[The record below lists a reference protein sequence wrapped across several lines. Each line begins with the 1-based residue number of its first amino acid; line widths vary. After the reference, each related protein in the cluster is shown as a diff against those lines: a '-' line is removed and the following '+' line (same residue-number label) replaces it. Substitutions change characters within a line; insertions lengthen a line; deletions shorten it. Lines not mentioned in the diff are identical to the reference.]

1 MPQSPAPADAPGLVI
16 APITAESVGAKVY
29 QRLRLGL
36 MRSRFRPGEKLKLRD
51 LAQQMGVSATPVRD
65 ALARLVSEG
74 ALEQFDH
81 RSVRV
86 PVLSDERFR
95 EIAELRAELEGKA
108 AARAAERAGAADAD
122 RLAAIHDRMTAAR
135 LAGDSSAML
144 EENEAFHMEIC
155 ALSGMPVLARI
166 IEGLWLQ
173 CGPLHAG
180 LGRVRFLHHP
190 DQHPHHDIIRA
201 LRQQDGALARLAIQ
215 RDIGV
220 YAEVLLRRL
229 PEINIGALTARSRG
243 AALDAAE

>member
-1 MPQSPAPADAPGLVI
+1 MSGPAAASP
-16 APITAESVGAKVY
+16 PITTESVGAKVY
-29 QRLRLGL
+29 QRLRLDL

-51 LAQQMGVSATPVRD
+51 LAQELGVSSTPVRD

-95 EIAELRAELEGKA
+95 EIVELRAELEGKA
-108 AARAAERAGAADAD
+108 AARAAERARPADAD
-122 RLAAIHDRMTAAR
+122 RLAEIHARMTAAR
-135 LAGDSSAML
+135 LAGDGIPML
-144 EENEAFHMEIC
+144 EENERFHMEIC
-155 ALSGMPVLARI
+155 ALSGMPVLTRI

-180 LGRVRFLHHP
+180 LRQVRFLHHP
-190 DQHPHHDIIRA
+190 DAHPHHEVIRA
-201 LRQQDGALARLAIQ
+201 LREQDGALARLAVQ
-215 RDIGV
+215 RDISV

-229 PEINIGALTARSRG
+229 PEINIGALTGRRR
-243 AALDAAE
+243 LMVDAAE

>member
-1 MPQSPAPADAPGLVI
+1 MDPASL
-16 APITAESVGAKVY
+16 TESIGARVY
-29 QRLRLGL
+29 QRLRREL

-51 LAQQMGVSATPVRD
+51 LAAELGVSSTPIRD

-108 AARAAERAGAADAD
+108 ATRAADRATQADTD
-122 RLAAIHDRMTAAR
+122 RLEAIHARMTAAR
-135 LAGDSSAML
+135 LEGRGPEMMA
-144 EENEAFHMEIC
+144 ENERFHMALC
-155 ALSGMPVLARI
+155 AIANMPVLTRMV
-166 IEGLWLQ
+166 ESLWLQ
-173 CGPLHAG
+173 CGPLNGG
-180 LGRVRFLHHP
+180 LMQVRFLHHP
-190 DQHPHHDIIRA
+190 DAHPHHDIIRG
-201 LRQQDGALARLAIQ
+201 LRQGDGALARLAVQ
-215 RDIGV
+215 RDIAV

-229 PEINIGALTARSRG
+229 PEINIGRFPRP